1 MRKIILGVYD
11 RYADACSAQR
21 ALGEAGVEQ
30 ADIAIYSMS
39 ADVPVE
45 KGPRVYAPGG
55 GDVHHHKPVFDQL
68 EQLFARIFRRGEYPP
83 ETEDYREFIRRGG
96 TVVSADVVETQVD
109 LAREAMRRAGA
120 ADIGERAN
128 AWRNGS
134 AEKGMSEHAPDPGSP
149 AARDSSSQY
158 ESATRRQ
165 DDAMSGS
172 GRVAGTAPSLDEM
185 EKPVTSRDTSPDSA
199 LPAEFAS
206 DASAA
211 AGTETPSTA
220 SPSSGPNMV
229 GGMQQVTTHTEE
241 RRSEPSME
249 QRQQLSGV
257 PDVGFA
263 RTSAG
268 VDADLKSRAA
278 APSDS
283 SAGTA
288 GAKAQQTSGT
298 GLVGDP
304 VMGTPLDDDPY
315 DDEFR
320 KDYDAHYANTG
331 GSYDEYRR
339 AYTHGATL
347 GQDERY
353 RMQDWQQVEPSAREH
368 WESRYPESG
377 WERFKAA
384 VRHGWE
390 RVTGH

>member
-1 MRKIILGVYD
+1 MRKIILGAYD
-11 RYADACSAQR
+11 SYADACSAQR
-21 ALGEAGVEQ
+21 ALGEAGVPQ
-30 ADIAIYSMS
+30 ADIAMYSMS
-39 ADVPVE
+39 ADAPVE
-45 KGPRVYAPGG
+45 KGPRVYAPGCG
-55 GDVHHHKPVFDQL
+55 EVRYHKPVFDQL
-68 EQLFARIFRRGEYPP
+68 EQLFARLFRRGEYPP

-96 TVVSADVVETQVD
+96 TVVSADVDEMQVD
-109 LAREAMRRAGA
+109 LARETMRRAGA
-120 ADIGERAN
+120 TDIGERAD
-128 AWRNGS
+128 AWRNAS
-134 AEKGMSEHAPDPGSP
+134 ADTSMSEHAPPPDSP

-165 DDAMSGS
+165 DDAMSSS
-172 GRVAGTAPSLDEM
+172 GRGAGAAPSFDEM
-185 EKPVTSRDTSPDSA
+185 EKPVTSRDTSPASA
-199 LPAEFAS
+199 LPTESAS
-206 DASAA
+206 DAAA
-211 AGTETPSTA
+211 AGTETLRTA
-220 SPSSGPNMV
+220 SPSAEPDMV
-229 GGMQQVTTHTEE
+229 GGMQQITTHTEE
-241 RRSEPSME
+241 QRSGPSME

-278 APSDS
+278 AASSDS
-283 SAGTA
+283 SAGSA

-304 VMGTPLDDDPY
+304 VMGTPLDDEPDE
-315 DDEFR
+315 DEFR